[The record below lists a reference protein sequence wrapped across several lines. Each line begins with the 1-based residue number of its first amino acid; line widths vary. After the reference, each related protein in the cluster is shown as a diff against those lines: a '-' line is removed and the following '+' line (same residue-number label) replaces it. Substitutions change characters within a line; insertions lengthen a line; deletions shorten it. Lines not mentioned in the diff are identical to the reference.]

1 MNIRGNAQAIPR
13 RRFSMALSP
22 HSMAVC
28 GGLLLGALHTPA
40 LAAPAKPASKPA
52 AHVAA
57 KPAPKPAPVE
67 SAADK
72 ASAARGRA
80 ILKAVEDQM
89 TAAKA
94 IAFTGVINE
103 TEGASKKTLAV
114 DAALQRPGDFALT
127 LSQDGKDIGKVALT
141 ADGGTA
147 YDPAN
152 NKFVKLDKGTAPD
165 TAMMAAARML
175 PRSGMGGIFIV
186 ESLLLQKHS
195 FLIEL
200 PPNGQ
205 MTVKVRASDETLA
218 GKGVVHVT
226 QTLAR
231 KEMAITYH
239 LFVDKDSITPARYG
253 FTMAEGGKER
263 GSMYADF
270 SKFQMTGDTMAETT
284 FQFTPPDTAVAFTP
298 PAQPEE
304 APILANGSVAPNFAV
319 QDVKGKT
326 VHLAD
331 FAGKVV
337 VIDFWSTWCG
347 PCQQSLPGT
356 DKIAKKYASKGVVF
370 MPVCSWDE
378 KSAFTP
384 WVNKHK
390 TWTMTFYFDP
400 AGHADNNIAATLY
413 KVSGIPTQF
422 VIGKDGKVAAGSVGY
437 EGEES
442 EKALTTAIDKALA
455 ASS

>member
-1 MNIRGNAQAIPR
+1 
-13 RRFSMALSP
+13 
-22 HSMAVC
+22 
-28 GGLLLGALHTPA
+28 LHTPA
-40 LAAPAKPASKPA
+40 LAAPAKPAAKPA
-52 AHVAA
+52 ARVAA
-57 KPAPKPAPVE
+57 KPSPKPAPVE

-72 ASAARGRA
+72 ASAARGKA

-89 TAAKA
+89 NAAKA
-94 IAFTGVINE
+94 IAFTGVVNE
-103 TEGASKKTLAV
+103 TEGASKKTLSV
-114 DAALQRPGDFALT
+114 DAAFQRPGDFALT

-152 NKFVKLDKGTAPD
+152 NRFVKLDKGTTPD
-165 TAMMAAARML
+165 AAMMAASRML
-175 PRSGMGGIFIV
+175 PRSGMGGMFIA
-186 ESLLLQKHS
+186 ESLLFQKHPLL
-195 FLIEL
+195 FEL
-200 PPNGQ
+200 PPNVA
-205 MTVKVRASDETLA
+205 MTVKVRATDEKLA
-218 GKGVVHVT
+218 GKDVTHVT

-231 KEMAITYH
+231 GEMSTSFH
-239 LFVDKDSITPARYG
+239 LFVDKASNTPVRYG
-253 FTMAEGGKER
+253 LTSAEGGTER

-270 SKFQMTGDTMAETT
+270 SKFQTTGDALAEST
-284 FQFTPPDTAVAFTP
+284 FQFTPPNTAVAFTP

-319 QDVKGKT
+319 QDVKGHT

-370 MPVCSWDE
+370 IPVCSWDE

-400 AGHADNNIAATLY
+400 AGRADTNIAASLY

-422 VIGKDGKVAAGSVGY
+422 VIGKDGKVLAGSVGY

-442 EKALTTAIDKALA
+442 EKNLTSSIDKALA